1 MNLNLMKEIIRIEWR
16 FSSFE
21 WNNRMPFHSN
31 GSFWITRFTIWSLIT
46 ISINYSYRRLSCC
59 CRCCCFFFCKCQS
72 PPPAADSTLLFYG
85 NFAIG
90 FIYLLFFF
98 FCFGTLRHLFHSRA
112 VTINLF
118 ADFQYI
124 LYKFKQC
131 QRSERIEK

>member
-59 CRCCCFFFCKCQS
+59 CRCCCFFTANANLHLLR
-72 PPPAADSTLLFYG
+72 PIALFY
-85 NFAIG
+85 FMVILQSAL
-90 FIYLLFFF
+90 FIFFF
-98 FCFGTLRHLFHSRA
+98 FGTLRHLFYSRA

-131 QRSERIEK
+131 QRSKRIEK